1 VTCAIHLEL
10 ATDLSTETFL
20 AALRR
25 FISRRSKCTH
35 IFSDNGRNL
44 VGAKK
49 VLDDM
54 YMVILSQQHKTQVT
68 QALSSEGIK

>member
-1 VTCAIHLEL
+1 
-10 ATDLSTETFL
+10 
-20 AALRR
+20 
-25 FISRRSKCTH
+25 
-35 IFSDNGRNL
+35 